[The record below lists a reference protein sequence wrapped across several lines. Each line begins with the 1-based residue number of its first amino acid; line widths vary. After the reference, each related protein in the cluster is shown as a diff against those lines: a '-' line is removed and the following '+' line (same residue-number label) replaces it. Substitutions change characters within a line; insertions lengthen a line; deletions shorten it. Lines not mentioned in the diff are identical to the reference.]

1 MRRRIKLTTHR
12 ELTEAISHRSQ
23 AADRNSKRLILDEF
37 IKVTG
42 YHRKHAIRVLTA
54 HEDAV
59 RERPAARR
67 IYREAVKEALI
78 VLWEASDR
86 ICGKRLKALLPSLV
100 EAMERHKHLQ
110 LEDGVRALVLA
121 MSAAMIDRQLRA
133 VREKACGGRKKRGAG
148 MNRVRKMVPVRTF
161 ADWGEVGPGY
171 LEVDMVV
178 HCGTRAEGSFVHTL
192 VLTDVASG

>member
-1 MRRRIKLTTHR
+1 MGRCLIENATRYVLTSGAEMSRRIKLTTRR
-12 ELTEAISHRSQ
+12 ELTEAISHRYQ

-42 YHRKHAIRVLTA
+42 YHRKHAIRILTA
-54 HEDAV
+54 HGGAV

-100 EAMERHKHLQ
+100 EAMERHEHLQ
-110 LEDGVRALVLA
+110 LDSSSTVW
-121 MSAAMIDRQLRA
+121 
-133 VREKACGGRKKRGAG
+133 ACR
-148 MNRVRKMVPVRTF
+148 
-161 ADWGEVGPGY
+161 
-171 LEVDMVV
+171 
-178 HCGTRAEGSFVHTL
+178 
-192 VLTDVASG
+192 